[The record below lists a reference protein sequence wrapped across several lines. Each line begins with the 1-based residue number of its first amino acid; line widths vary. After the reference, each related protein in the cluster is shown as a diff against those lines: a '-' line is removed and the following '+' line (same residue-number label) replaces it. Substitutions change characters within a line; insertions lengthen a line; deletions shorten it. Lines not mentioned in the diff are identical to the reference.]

1 MIILAEND
9 GYNDLAKVIHGR
21 ILKTAQDS
29 DAHMAIDFGQ
39 IQSDGS
45 LRTNSFPVGI
55 PAGGYLVCGN
65 LLGIECTGG
74 TTIVEGHTHGVSA
87 RYPQRIGRG
96 SRVLVVWVGNDPIVI
111 DVIHEA
117 SEVL

>member
-9 GYNDLAKVIHGR
+9 GYNDLARVIHGR
-21 ILKTAQDS
+21 ILKASQNS
-29 DAHMAIDFGQ
+29 DAYMAIDFGQ

-45 LRTNSFPVGI
+45 LKTNSFPVGI
-55 PAGGYLVCGN
+55 PANGYLVCGN
-65 LLGIECTGG
+65 LLSIECAGG
-74 TTIVEGHTHGVSA
+74 TTMVEGHTHGAST

-96 SRVLVVWVGNDPIVI
+96 SRVLVVWVGNDPIVV